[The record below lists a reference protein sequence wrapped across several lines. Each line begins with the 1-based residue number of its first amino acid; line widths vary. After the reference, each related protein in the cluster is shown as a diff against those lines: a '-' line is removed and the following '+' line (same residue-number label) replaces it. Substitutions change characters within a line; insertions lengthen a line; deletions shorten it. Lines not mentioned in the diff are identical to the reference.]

1 MPDSSVQ
8 RPVGVIGA
16 GSFGTAIA
24 NLLAYNADVLLY
36 SRNMDLVSAINS
48 TREHLGVRLSASI
61 QATNDLQQLAE
72 ACNLLFP
79 IVPSTNFRKMMH
91 TLGPYLRPYH
101 MLIHGTKGFDLHGI
115 PDKDIKNRSIT
126 REQVSTMS
134 EVIRQESVVVRVGCL
149 SGPNLASEIM
159 EGQPTA
165 TLIASPFDEVI
176 HAGKMVLDSKHFHVF
191 GSHEILGAELA
202 GALKNVIALGS
213 GILKGKGLGKNLQAM
228 LITRGLTEMVHFGK
242 AMGASGSAFFGT
254 AGIGDLVATATSK
267 RSRNFTF
274 GFRLG
279 QGESIEHIST
289 SMPELAEGVRT
300 LQITRQLADYYNLR
314 VPITEMLHRI
324 IFEAYDIDRALEYLM
339 TYPYDVDVDFL

>member
-1 MPDSSVQ
+1 MPESPVQ

-24 NLLAYNADVLLY
+24 NLLAYNSDVFLY
-36 SRNMDLVSAINS
+36 SRNIDLVNSINAS
-48 TREHLGVRLSASI
+48 RENLGIRLSASV

-72 ACNLLFP
+72 TCHLLFP

-91 TLGPYLRPYH
+91 KLGPFLRPYH
-101 MLIHGTKGFDLHGI
+101 MLIHGTKGFDLQGVSDNDINGKGI
-115 PDKDIKNRSIT
+115 M
-126 REQVSTMS
+126 RENVSTMS
-134 EVIRQESVVVRVGCL
+134 EVIKQESVVVRVGCL

-267 RSRNFTF
+267 QSRNFTF

-279 QGESIEHIST
+279 QGESMNQISG

-300 LQITRQLADYYNLR
+300 LRITRQLADYYKLR
-314 VPITEMLHRI
+314 VPITEMLYRI
-324 IFEAYDIDRALEYLM
+324 IFEDYDIDRALEYLM